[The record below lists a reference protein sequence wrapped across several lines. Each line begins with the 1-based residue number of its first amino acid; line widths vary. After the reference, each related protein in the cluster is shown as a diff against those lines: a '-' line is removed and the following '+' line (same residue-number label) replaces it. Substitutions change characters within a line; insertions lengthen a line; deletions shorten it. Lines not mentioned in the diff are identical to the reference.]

1 MDISVSICEA
11 LSPQQDGGSARLGSV
26 WGRGDNS
33 RKSTDL
39 LDTASLR
46 KSLNSGGTP
55 TGSLTMAKRKAA
67 AEFIKECTSEDIP
80 YSNDLHFRQ
89 SLCDGRLL
97 CQTLNAVYASAIPKI
112 ESGDAA
118 EDANVGAFL
127 HFMEKTNVPSEAK
140 FSVQDL
146 RNDGWDDRPRVVECL
161 LWLQKV
167 HRSSDLASPAPF
179 SLFRQANDV
188 SDVRAVRDSPR
199 KGSPAPSDLN
209 SVLAAQRQK
218 HMTVVPA
225 TARSMASVQPNASFA
240 NLCSDISRTLMARLQ
255 PGLQPPVPYDTSATG
270 VDVRAVMEQ
279 FLNGL
284 SVEYERRLLAKD
296 QELTA
301 SKEALTKLRK
311 QMESVQAQLDTI
323 RKELEDQQVAQMRA
337 QAEASQS
344 QLAELQQQLE
354 VARAELAER
363 TAALEAASVELNT
376 AGDSRSARVQQLE
389 AQLEAVGEQLQDYEA
404 LKKAFT
410 DVREENKK
418 LYNTVQD
425 LKGSIRVF
433 CRVRPLGTT
442 GDSSDGCLD
451 IGLEGQLAVYERE
464 KDRRAMYRFDK
475 VFSGDSTQA
484 AVYEDVQTLIR
495 SVMDGYNVCIFA
507 YGQTGSGKTHTM
519 TGTNTEDMSGRGINY
534 RALDDLFALRAQRD
548 QEMHYSIK
556 AQMLEIYNESIRDLL
571 VDNSSGGPNVLQL
584 LSTQPSGENV
594 PGANKVEVSTT
605 EDVLHMMRIGARNR
619 HMAATN
625 MNDRSSRSHQVLTIV
640 VDGENRLTRARTHA
654 CLHLVDLAGSERT
667 DKSGVEGDRLREAN
681 NINSS
686 LSALG
691 SVMHALASKQ
701 KHVPFRN
708 SKLTELLQDSLGGNA
723 KVCMLMHVAPEATSY
738 GESVSTL
745 NFGNRVA
752 AVTLGQAK
760 ANQESGKVFEANELL
775 AKKDRQIEDLKR
787 QLSEQASTI
796 HSMRSSVEAAPAL
809 SFRSASFCTAHT
821 HADAASTPGSAA
833 RTSRPGNSGTTPR
846 NHGVYGYGYQ
856 DVQTPRSQSMR
867 SPAPSLPLHA
877 LSRPPTS
884 AITPRTSLHGASS
897 ASQGGEAAAP
907 AVPSIPAGT
916 VSALVEQLDK
926 VAPLNS
932 ARGSRGQQQAGA
944 STAGTGLG
952 RTSSVGLG
960 RSSSIPKLD
969 TSSMTRPSTATL
981 TASGSMSARTGSR
994 YGGSSSSTA
1003 AAAQAVAA
1011 AAAAAAKTRP
1021 ATSRTGGIYGSSS
1034 GNALM
1039 GPISRSVSVVLAEG
1053 PVPSVVSGK
1062 VGCSKP
1068 PLSSRPSGGWKS

>member
-1 MDISVSICEA
+1 
-11 LSPQQDGGSARLGSV
+11 
-26 WGRGDNS
+26 
-33 RKSTDL
+33 
-39 LDTASLR
+39 
-46 KSLNSGGTP
+46 
-55 TGSLTMAKRKAA
+55 MAKRKAA
-67 AEFIKECTSEDIP
+67 AEFVKECTAEDIP

-97 CQTLNAVYASAIPKI
+97 CKVLNTVYANAIAKI
-112 ESGDAA
+112 EAGEAA
-118 EDANVGAFL
+118 GDANVGAFL

-146 RNDGWDDRPRVVECL
+146 RSDGWDDRPRVVECL

-179 SLFRQANDV
+179 SLFKHGGDV

-199 KGSPAPSDLN
+199 KGSPPPSDLN
-209 SVLAAQRQK
+209 SVLAAQQQK
-218 HMTVVPA
+218 HMTVVP
-225 TARSMASVQPNASFA
+225 TGARSLASVQPNASFA
-240 NLCSDISRTLMARLQ
+240 NLCSDISRTLMSRLQ
-255 PGLQPPVPYDTSATG
+255 PGLQAPVPYDTSATG

-323 RKELEDQQVAQMRA
+323 RKELEDQQLEQMRA
-337 QAEASQS
+337 QAEASKS

-354 VARAELAER
+354 AARSELAER
-363 TAALEAASVELNT
+363 TAALEAANTELNT

-389 AQLEAVGEQLQDYEA
+389 AQLAAVGEQLQDYEA

-442 GDSSDGCLD
+442 GDSSDSCLD

-464 KDRRAMYRFDK
+464 KDRKAVYRFDK
-475 VFSGDSTQA
+475 VFAGDSTQA

-548 QEMHYSIK
+548 QEMHYSIR

-571 VDNSSGGPNVLQL
+571 VDGGSSGGGGPNVLQL

-594 PGANKVEVSTT
+594 PNANKVEVSTT

-625 MNDRSSRSHQVLTIV
+625 MNDRSSRSHQVLTII

-691 SVMHALASKQ
+691 SVMHALANKQ

-760 ANQESGKVFEANELL
+760 ANMESGKVFEANELL
-775 AKKDRQIEDLKR
+775 SKKDRQIEELKR

-796 HSMRSSVEAAPAL
+796 SSLRSSVEAVPAL
-809 SFRSASFCTAHT
+809 SARSASFCTANT
-821 HADAASTPGSAA
+821 HVDAASTPGSAM

-856 DVQTPRSQSMR
+856 DAQTPRSQSMR
-867 SPAPSLPLHA
+867 SPAPSLPLHG
-877 LSRPPTS
+877 LSRPP
-884 AITPRTSLHGASS
+884 ITPRTSLHGVAAS
-897 ASQGGEAAAP
+897 ASASALQSSEP

-932 ARGSRGQQQAGA
+932 ARGTRGQQQAGA
-944 STAGTGLG
+944 STTSTGTGTGSG

-960 RSSSIPKLD
+960 RASSIPKLD
-969 TSSMTRPSTATL
+969 TSSMTRPSL
-981 TASGSMSARTGSR
+981 TPSGSMSARTSTR
-994 YGGSSSSTA
+994 YGGSSSGSA
-1003 AAAQAVAA
+1003 AATAQAAA

-1034 GNALM
+1034 SNALL
-1039 GPISRSVSVVLAEG
+1039 GPISRSTSVVLAEG
-1053 PVPSVVSGK
+1053 AVPSVVASK
-1062 VGCSKP
+1062 VGKP
-1068 PLSSRPSGGWKS
+1068 PLSSRPSGGWKA